1 MNVNISI
8 VITYGFKKVHDQF
21 QTKRATNLMTFGI
34 TFSFYFKEEYQL
46 CYSAVAEYLQNDSVY
61 ANA

>member
-1 MNVNISI
+1 
-8 VITYGFKKVHDQF
+8 
-21 QTKRATNLMTFGI
+21 MTFGI
-34 TFSFYFKEEYQL
+34 TFSFCFKEEYQL